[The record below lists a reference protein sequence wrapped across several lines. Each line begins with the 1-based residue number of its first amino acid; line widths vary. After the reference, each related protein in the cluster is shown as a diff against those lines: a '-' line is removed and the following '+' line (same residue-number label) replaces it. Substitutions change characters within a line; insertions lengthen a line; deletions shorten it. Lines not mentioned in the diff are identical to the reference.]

1 MKWYGDSMRN
11 SVQFVFQVKSDDFLN
26 AGKVSS
32 EIKRYL
38 SQLGLSAPLIRRI
51 VICSYEAEVN
61 LVIHSLGGKIELEI
75 TNSAIHLSSMD
86 EGPGIDNI
94 PLAMKAGFSTASEKA
109 REMGFG
115 AGMGLPNMRKHSD
128 HFDIKSSH
136 AGTFIRMTYFIND

>member
-1 MKWYGDSMRN
+1 MKNGI
-11 SVQFVFQVKSDDFLN
+11 QFVFPVQADDFLN

-61 LVIHSLGGKIELEI
+61 LVIHSLGGKIQLEI
-75 TNSAIHLSSMD
+75 TYSAIYLSSID
-86 EGPGIDNI
+86 EGPGIENI
-94 PLAMKAGFSTASEKA
+94 SLAMKEGFSTASEKA

-115 AGMGLPNMRKHSD
+115 AGMGLPNMYRHSD
-128 HFDIKSSH
+128 DFEIKSSQD
-136 AGTFIRMTYFIND
+136 GTVIRMTYFIND